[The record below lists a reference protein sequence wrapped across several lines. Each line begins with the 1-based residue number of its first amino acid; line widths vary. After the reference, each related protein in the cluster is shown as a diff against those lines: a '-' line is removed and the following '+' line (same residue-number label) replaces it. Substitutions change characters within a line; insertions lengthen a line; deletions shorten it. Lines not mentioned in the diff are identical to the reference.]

1 MTNIRRQAKA
11 AALLCAVAATGACDQ
26 LLEVDLPSAITADA
40 LDDPTTAALQVNS
53 IIGAVECAYSA
64 LVVHASGAEDNFQRV
79 AGSGPAFSQYLD
91 TPSGGDC
98 DTGNWDDSFVENLV
112 VARSEGYR
120 AYDQLLNT
128 PVTIANKERLLAQL
142 AMYNAVTLGV
152 FGEFFC
158 EFAISSYDRVSGE
171 TTFGTL
177 MTPAQTLA
185 LALGWTDSVFT
196 HLALGAAGDTLLST
210 TAGVISPNIRTTTR
224 GLRAR
229 MLYANGDLT
238 AAAAEAA
245 LVPDGHVAWVLRE
258 DPEDRRNAM
267 ALVQGNVGATLNNQ
281 GVLTGGVQSQ
291 GFLLGPVTVG
301 ANPGVSELGS
311 HPVTGAAWPSPVP
324 FTGYLNLAIE
334 TLTGR
339 AVSDAGYPLTTGTG
353 MTPDPRV
360 FHQNGTTAGGTRPV
374 QRKYTTLSA
383 DIPLLNW
390 REMRL
395 IRAEAAGPSAAGVD
409 HVNAVRA
416 AAGLPL
422 VQGTYRLLV
431 EGNAARFD
439 DLIIEER
446 RRALWLEARFWSTKI
461 QKNEKLWF
469 PRRVGE
475 WVNQSNYELF
485 GGVRVLMPNNE
496 YEINPNFGLAA
507 RGTGCPVEERPVF
520 N

>member
-1 MTNIRRQAKA
+1 MTNIRRQARA
-11 AALLCAVAATGACDQ
+11 AALLCAVAATGACDK
-26 LLEVDLPSAITADA
+26 LLEVDLPSAITVDA
-40 LDDPTTAALQVNS
+40 LDDPSTAALQVNS

-79 AGSGPAFSQYLD
+79 AGSGPAFSQYID

-120 AYDQLLNT
+120 AYNQILGGT
-128 PVTIANKERLLAQL
+128 VANKERLLAQL
-142 AMYNAVTLGV
+142 AMYNTVTLGV
-152 FGEFFC
+152 FGEYFC
-158 EFAISSYDRVSGE
+158 DFAISSYDRVTGE
-171 TTFGTL
+171 TTFGQL
-177 MTPAQTLA
+177 MTPSQTLD
-185 LALGWTDSVFT
+185 LAESWADSVFA
-196 HLALGAAGDTLLST
+196 HLALGAAGDTLLNT
-210 TAGVISPNIRTTTR
+210 TAGVVTPNIRTTTY

-229 MLYANGDLT
+229 IRLANGDLAG
-238 AAAAEAA
+238 AAADAA

-267 ALVQGNVGATLNNQ
+267 ALVEGNAN
-281 GVLTGGVQSQ
+281 GVQAQ
-291 GFLLGPVTVG
+291 GFLQGPVTIG
-301 ANPGVSELGS
+301 IIPGVSELGS
-311 HPVTGAAWPSPVP
+311 HPVTGVAWPNPVR

-334 TLTGR
+334 TATGR
-339 AVSDAGYPLTTGTG
+339 AVSDAGYPLTTGAG
-353 MTPDPRV
+353 MTADSRIP
-360 FHQNGTTAGGTRPV
+360 FLAAGNVSGGPRPV
-374 QRKYTTLSA
+374 QRKYTTLAA

-409 HVNAVRA
+409 HINVIRT

-422 VQGTYRLLV
+422 VQGAYRTLV
-431 EGNAARFD
+431 ESNADRFD

-475 WVNQSNYELF
+475 WVNNSNYELF

-507 RGTGCPVEERPVF
+507 RGTGCSADERPVF

>member
-1 MTNIRRQAKA
+1 MTNFRRQARV
-11 AALLCAVAATGACDQ
+11 AALMCAVAATGACDQ

-40 LDDPTTAALQVNS
+40 LDDPSTAALQVNS

-79 AGSGPAFSQYLD
+79 AGSGPAFSQYID

-120 AYDQLLNT
+120 AYNQILGGT
-128 PVTIANKERLLAQL
+128 VANKERLLAQL
-142 AMYNAVTLGV
+142 AMYNTITLGV
-152 FGEFFC
+152 FGEYFC
-158 EFAISSYDRVSGE
+158 EFAISTYDRVSGG

-177 MTPAQTLA
+177 MTPTQTLD
-185 LALGWTDSVFT
+185 LAEDWTDSVFV
-196 HLALGAAGDTLLST
+196 HLALAAAGDTLLST
-210 TAGVISPNIRTTTR
+210 TAGVITSNVGTTTR

-229 MLYANGDLT
+229 IRYANGDLAG
-238 AAAAEAA
+238 AAADAA
-245 LVPDGHVAWVLRE
+245 TIPDGHVAWVLRE

-267 ALVQGNVGATLNNQ
+267 ALVEGNAN
-281 GVLTGGVQSQ
+281 GVQAQ
-291 GFLLGPVTVG
+291 GFLQGPVTVG
-301 ANPGVSELGS
+301 VIPGISELGA
-311 HPVTGAAWPSPVP
+311 HPVAGTPYAGGWPNPVP

-334 TLTGR
+334 TATGR
-339 AVSDAGYPLTTGTG
+339 AVSDVGYPLTTGTG
-353 MTPDPRV
+353 MTADSRIP
-360 FHQNGTTAGGTRPV
+360 FLAAGNVSGGPRPV
-374 QRKYTTLSA
+374 QRKYTTLAA

-395 IRAEAAGPSAAGVD
+395 IRAEAAGPSVAGVD

-416 AAGLPL
+416 QAGLPL
-422 VQGTYRLLV
+422 VAGAYRTLV
-431 EGNAARFD
+431 ESDADRYD

-475 WVNQSNYELF
+475 WVNNSNYELN

-496 YEINPNFGLAA
+496 YEINPNFGRSA
-507 RGTGCPVEERPVF
+507 RGTGCSVGERPVF

>member
-1 MTNIRRQAKA
+1 MMNIRRQARA
-11 AALLCAVAATGACDQ
+11 GALLCAVAAMGACDQ
-26 LLEVDLPSAITADA
+26 LLEVELPSAITADA

-79 AGSGPAFSQYLD
+79 AGSGPAFSQYID

-120 AYDQLLNT
+120 AYNQLLTT
-128 PVTIANKERLLAQL
+128 PVTIANKERLLSQL
-142 AMYNAVTLGV
+142 ALYNAVTLGV
-152 FGEFFC
+152 FGEYFC

-171 TTFGTL
+171 TTFGQL
-177 MTPAQTLA
+177 MTPAQTLG

-210 TAGVISPNIRTTTR
+210 TSGVISTNIRTTTR

-229 MLYANGDLT
+229 MLYANGDL
-238 AAAAEAA
+238 AGAAAEAA
-245 LVPDGHVAWVLRE
+245 LVPDNHMAWVLRE

-267 ALVQGNVGATLNNQ
+267 ALVQGNANS
-281 GVLTGGVQSQ
+281 VQSQ
-291 GFLLGPVTVG
+291 GFLQGPVAIGV
-301 ANPGVSELGS
+301 NPGVSELGS
-311 HPVTGAAWPSPVP
+311 HPVTGTPWPNPVP

-334 TLTGR
+334 TATGR
-339 AVSDAGYPLTTGTG
+339 AVSDAGYPLTTGVG
-353 MTPDPRV
+353 MTADTRV
-360 FHQNGTTAGGTRPV
+360 PHQNGNTAGGVRPV

-422 VQGTYRLLV
+422 VQGAYRLLV
-431 EGNAARFD
+431 ESNADRFD

-496 YEINPNFGLAA
+496 YEINPNFGRAA